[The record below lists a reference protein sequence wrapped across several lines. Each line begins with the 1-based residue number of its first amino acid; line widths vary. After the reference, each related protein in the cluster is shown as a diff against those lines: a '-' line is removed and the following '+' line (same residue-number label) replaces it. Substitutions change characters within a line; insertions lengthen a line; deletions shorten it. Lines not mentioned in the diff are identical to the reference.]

1 MIESPFKFHTRL
13 SSDEAQKHT
22 NALVDTI
29 KAPILQAGVGTEVNL
44 STVFPHT
51 TINNPYPIIVILNGS
66 GGSGKGTFASMVA
79 KYAEDPILE
88 ISVVDPLREIAD
100 NLIHAHVDDYIDLY
114 KEKPKTSDEHAAEK
128 SDQWRSLVHDLKM
141 AWQNLDD
148 GPNLYCLGQIIR
160 LITVD
165 NKDEIPGIIFVNI
178 REEENINRFKDYCHS
193 MGLICFSLLI
203 DGKSD
208 PAQFTNEGDA
218 LVNTFEYDVTIPNK
232 GNLDDLSITA
242 FIFYK
247 FINRANH
254 MYGVG
259 IEEKDKAML
268 GSDSEITDS
277 SDDNTT
283 TIPSNTVGHATK
295 EDSSGETATSFLHE
309 DNDTNLSWSNEYK
322 LQSEDHNWNDTTSGS
337 SGTNDN

>member
-13 SSDEAQKHT
+13 SPDEAQKHT
-22 NALVDTI
+22 KVLVDTI
-29 KAPILQAGVGTEVNL
+29 KAPILQAGVGTEINL
-44 STVFPHT
+44 STVFPLT
-51 TINNPYPIIVILNGS
+51 TVNNPYPIIVILNGV

-100 NLIHAHVDDYIDLY
+100 KLIHTHVDNYIDLY
-114 KEKPKTSDEHAAEK
+114 KDRPKTSDEHAAEK
-128 SDQWRSLVHDLKM
+128 SDQWRSLMHDLKM
-141 AWQNLDD
+141 SWQNLDD

-160 LITVD
+160 MVTVD

-203 DGKSD
+203 DGKIDSS
-208 PAQFTNEGDA
+208 QFTNEGDA

-259 IEEKDKAML
+259 IEEDDKATL
-268 GSDSEITDS
+268 GSNTEVTDPP
-277 SDDNTT
+277 DDETT
-283 TIPSNTVGHATK
+283 TPPNTVGQAAK
-295 EDSSGETATSFLHE
+295 EDSSGDTATSFLHKG
-309 DNDTNLSWSNEYK
+309 NDTDLAGSNECE
-322 LQSEDHNWNDTTSGS
+322 LQSEDHNRNDTTSGS
-337 SGTNDN
+337 SSTNGD